1 MSHKYF
7 IHSFKVGGY
16 YTWDKR
22 YLIVVIYVNTY
33 TVDLVCKEFCRDSW
47 IFVGIAQNA
56 ILKVL
61 SSCFHKVIFFSVYL
75 IILQEI

>member
-47 IFVGIAQNA
+47 IFVGIVENA
-56 ILKVL
+56 ISIKV
-61 SSCFHKVIFFSVYL
+61 FYFFSVYL